1 MQDIKSVYRPPVE
14 DQTPVLKV
22 TSGCSHNA
30 CKFCGMYRDQSFK
43 IESLR
48 AVIEQLKGLSNKVP
62 STNRLFLTGGDAL
75 VLDIDHLS
83 EILSQ
88 VHLHLP
94 RVETVSSFARVSNI
108 KAKSDEDLIKLKTW
122 GIKSLTIGLES
133 GWDDVLQ
140 RMNKGQRAEDVISQC
155 KRLDKVGIT
164 YNFSIILGIAGS
176 MYGHE
181 NASITAEVLNRTSPS
196 RVDVAGLTI
205 FPNSDLYNLVKKGHF
220 IEAKEYEMV
229 EEMLSLIKGLKIK
242 TRFDGT
248 HCTVPIRL
256 AGDLPKDRIHMVET
270 LEKELLTLNERRL
283 RRRRE
288 KYMKLRR

>member
-1 MQDIKSVYRPPVE
+1 
-14 DQTPVLKV
+14 
-22 TSGCSHNA
+22 
-30 CKFCGMYRDQSFK
+30 
-43 IESLR
+43 
-48 AVIEQLKGLSNKVP
+48 
-62 STNRLFLTGGDAL
+62 